1 MQGGMFTCH
10 RAARITPRR
19 TGKSGVVAQTL
30 PVPEPSEALE
40 EVRFPPD
47 TKRSGKGRQM
57 RTRRADECLLEILE
71 KQRESR
77 EQTEEKS
84 TSLQSVHTCCRAHQR
99 ANGLEKDTTPPAAL
113 LPPQQT
119 GATLVVCPELRV
131 VCPELRCASLRS
143 PTGHGA
149 GGKQDVG
156 TDIQKG

>member
-40 EVRFPPD
+40 EVHFPPD

-99 ANGLEKDTTPPAAL
+99 ANGLEKDAPPPAAL

-119 GATLVVCPELRV
+119 GATLVPV

-143 PTGHGA
+143 PTGHVA